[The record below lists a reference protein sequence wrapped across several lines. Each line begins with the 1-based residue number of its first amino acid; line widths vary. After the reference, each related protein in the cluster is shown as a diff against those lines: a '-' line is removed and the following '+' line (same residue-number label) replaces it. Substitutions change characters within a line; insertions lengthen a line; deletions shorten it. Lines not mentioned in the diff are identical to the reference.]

1 LFEKTHIKE
10 LFSGNINLITRPITQ
25 SCHYGKIK
33 RTVVM
38 DFYNNK
44 RLHGSLKRRTPMQVW
59 NEYYQSLSTDKQLSA
74 EVSED
79 MSRVSESADT
89 RLALDRSEDT
99 ASFDYRLMN
108 ENNSEKVLSSFDK
121 SVQLIGG

>member
-1 LFEKTHIKE
+1 
-10 LFSGNINLITRPITQ
+10 
-25 SCHYGKIK
+25 
-33 RTVVM
+33 M

>member
-1 LFEKTHIKE
+1 
-10 LFSGNINLITRPITQ
+10 
-25 SCHYGKIK
+25 
-33 RTVVM
+33 M
-38 DFYNNK
+38 
-44 RLHGSLKRRTPMQVW
+44 W

-74 EVSED
+74 EVSKD

-108 ENNSEKVLSSFDK
+108 DNNSEKVLSSFDK
-121 SVQLIGG
+121 SVQLIGA